1 MNRRALSLCSTAIA
15 SLSLSGPAQAQSSS
29 EGQPEVVGGGV
40 QDIVVTARRTSE
52 SAQTVPVAITAV
64 AQDALDRSQVTN
76 IVDIQRVAPGIVIRN
91 GMVGV
96 STAAV
101 GIRGQNNLYSAL
113 QNDQAVAIYL
123 DNVYIPRM
131 PGALLDFVDLQRTEV
146 LRGPQG
152 TLFGRNTTGG
162 AFNILTNDPVDRLE
176 GRIAGEAG
184 SYGQRNL
191 QAMFNLPVT
200 DRLSTRLV
208 YNLRK
213 TNGYG
218 RNITLNQDI
227 ANIDSQSIRG
237 KIKYDSGNFN
247 IILSADYSLV
257 KDRGQIIT
265 LTTFDP
271 NYPAFALFGPNAKDI
286 LTASLHR
293 RENWWRSY
301 AGGFAAPTASPLFAQ
316 TSAETRALYSETP
329 NDRIKGYG
337 TSATMSLDVEGV
349 QIKSI
354 TAYRY
359 NKATGLIDSD
369 ATSLPFLGT
378 LQGQL
383 SKQYSQEI
391 QVSGEIS
398 DRINFIAGGYA
409 SRETGYDYTRSQVF
423 GGLIRENFATSKG
436 ISKGLFAQAYYKA
449 SDEIRFTGGFR
460 YTWDRRAV
468 NIKNKQIAG
477 LPPEFVVATA
487 PTIKF
492 NCNNNNV
499 ATAPVAQQ
507 AQLAAACSQQ
517 QSVNFS
523 YPAWTFGVDWQAADR
538 VLVYAKTSGAARSG
552 GWNTRAGALPA
563 FKPERVKDVEIG
575 FKSDLF
581 DRRVRFNTALF
592 HSWKSGIQTGIQSFV
607 PGIGVTQFIANKGD
621 ARIWGAEFELT
632 AAPWEGMEIISSLA
646 LSDGKYKRGTYL
658 DTQRVTGFSGA
669 LPAGCVQAPGQ
680 PATTIDCTVDVGQ
693 NGLLQLPKTQFNIGA
708 TQTILTGSGAL
719 ALHLDYAYVSSQRY
733 YTTVPAAAQPAAVQ
747 AVMNLQNR
755 LGVMPGY
762 GLFNARIGYTI
773 ESPNVEFYGF
783 VRNLTNKKYLASR
796 FADLYKDLGFIV
808 DFPGPRRMWG
818 IGMNW
823 KFGG

>member
-1 MNRRALSLCSTAIA
+1 MNRRALTLCSTAIA
-15 SLSLSGPAQAQSSS
+15 SLSLSGAAQAQSSLD
-29 EGQPEVVGGGV
+29 GQPGGASGGV
-40 QDIVVTARRTSE
+40 EDIVVTARRTSE

-64 AQDALDRSQVTN
+64 AQDALNRSQVTN
-76 IVDIQRVAPGIVIRN
+76 IIDIQRVAPGIVIRN

-96 STAAV
+96 STASV
-101 GIRGQNNLYSAL
+101 GIRGQNNLISAL

-131 PGALLDFVDLQRTEV
+131 AGALLDFVDLQRTEV

-162 AFNILTNDPVDRLE
+162 AFNILTNDPVDRFE
-176 GRIAGEAG
+176 GRIGGEAG
-184 SYGQRNL
+184 SYGHRNL
-191 QAMFNLPVT
+191 QTMFNLPVA
-200 DRLSTRLV
+200 DGLAARLV

-213 TNGYG
+213 TGGYG
-218 RNITLNQDI
+218 HNVTLNQDI
-227 ANIDSQSIRG
+227 ADIDSQYVRG
-237 KIKYDSGNFN
+237 KVKYKSGNFD

-257 KDRGQIIT
+257 KDRGQIIA

-271 NYPAFALFGPNAKDI
+271 NFPVFSALGPNTKNI
-286 LTASLHR
+286 LAASLHSR
-293 RENWWRSY
+293 QNWWRSY
-301 AGGFAAPTASPLFAQ
+301 AGGLLAPTTNPLFAQ
-316 TSAETRALYSETP
+316 TTAETRALYNDTP
-329 NDRIKGYG
+329 NDRIEGYG
-337 TSATMSLDVEGV
+337 ASATMSLDVGRL

-369 ATSLPFLGT
+369 GTALPILATI
-378 LQGQL
+378 QGQL

-391 QVSGEIS
+391 QISGDIS
-398 DRINFIAGGYA
+398 DRINFITGGYA
-409 SRETGYDYTRSQVF
+409 SRETGNDYTRSQLF

-449 SDEIRFTGGFR
+449 SDVIRFTGGFR

-468 NIKNKQIAG
+468 NIQNKQITG
-477 LPPEFVVATA
+477 LAPDFVIATA
-487 PTIKF
+487 PITRY

-507 AQLAAACSQQ
+507 AQLAADCSQP

-523 YPAWTFGVDWQAADR
+523 YPAWTVGVDWQAADR
-538 VLVYAKTSGAARSG
+538 ILVYAKTSGAARSG

-563 FKPERVKDVEIG
+563 FKPERVKDVEVG

-581 DRRVRFNTALF
+581 DRRLRFNTALF
-592 HSWKSGIQTGIQSFV
+592 HSWKSGVQTSIQAV
-607 PGIGVTQFIANKGD
+607 VAGIGSTQFIANKGD
-621 ARIWGAEFELT
+621 ARIWGAEFEVT
-632 AAPWEGMEIISSLA
+632 AAPWEGMEILGSLA

-658 DTQRVTGFSGA
+658 DTQRITGFAGA
-669 LPAGCVQAPGQ
+669 LPAGCVQASGQ
-680 PATTIDCTVDVGQ
+680 PATTIDCTVDLGE
-693 NGLLQLPKTQFNIGA
+693 NGLVQLPKTQFNIGA

-733 YTTVPAAAQPAAVQ
+733 FTAVPAAAQPAAVQ
-747 AVMNLQNR
+747 AVINLQNR
-755 LGVMPGY
+755 LGVISGY

-773 ESPNVEFYGF
+773 PSPNVEFYGF
-783 VRNLTNKKYLASR
+783 VRNLTNKKYLSSR
-796 FADLYKDLGFIV
+796 FADLYRDLGFIV
-808 DFPGPRRMWG
+808 EFPGPRRMWG

-823 KFGG
+823 KFGE